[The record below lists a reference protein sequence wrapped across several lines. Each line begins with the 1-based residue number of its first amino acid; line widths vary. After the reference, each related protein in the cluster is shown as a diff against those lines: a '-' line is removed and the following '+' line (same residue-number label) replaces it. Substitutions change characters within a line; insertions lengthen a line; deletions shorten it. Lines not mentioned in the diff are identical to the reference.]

1 MRLFRAWPLVAILLL
16 AAPPASAEPAAS
28 ELATRILD
36 SSAFDWSGA
45 KTRMKMVLVGKDGKK
60 STRVLE
66 ILARKKG
73 GHVQTVVRFHAPP
86 DVAGTAFLMLEAG
99 EGKSEQHIYLPGLR
113 RTRRIS
119 GREREGS
126 FMGSDFT
133 YADLRRADTRE
144 ATHEKAADGEVGG
157 TPTWVLVSKPTGKK
171 AAYSKVETWV
181 RKDDFVPMRTRFY
194 GPDGKL
200 LKTLYA
206 RRVKTIDG
214 RPVVVEARM
223 ENHVAGTATELVV
236 EGVERK
242 DDLPD
247 AAFTPTALEHG

>member
-1 MRLFRAWPLVAILLL
+1 MMVFRAWPLL
-16 AAPPASAEPAAS
+16 AALVLATPPASADTPAARIA
-28 ELATRILD
+28 ERILD
-36 SSAFDWSGA
+36 SSAFDWTGA
-45 KTRMKMVLVGKDGKK
+45 KTRMKMVLVSKDGKK
-60 STRVLE
+60 SSRVLE
-66 ILARKKG
+66 IIARKKEG
-73 GHVQTVVRFHAPP
+73 LVQTVVRFQSPP
-86 DVAGTAFLMLEAG
+86 DVAGTAFLMIESG
-99 EGKSEQHIYLPGLR
+99 KGKSEQHIYLPGLR

-133 YADLRRADTRE
+133 YADLRRADTRD
-144 ATHEKAADGEVGG
+144 ATHEKLADGDVGG
-157 TPTWVLVSKPTGKK
+157 TPTFVLVSKPTGKK
-171 AAYSKVETWV
+171 PAYSKVETWV

-223 ENHVAGTATELVV
+223 ENHAGGTATELLV
-236 EGVERK
+236 ESVERR
-242 DDLPD
+242 DDLSD
-247 AAFTPTALEHG
+247 TEFTPTALEHS